1 MFSKAKQSNTSA
13 QAASPAKS
21 SAPSIISADL
31 RLVGD
36 LSSDG
41 EIQIDGTIDGD
52 IRANVVLV
60 GETAKIKGEVAC
72 DSVRVHGSINGQIKA
87 KSVYL
92 AKTANV
98 IGDIIHDSLTIETGA
113 YLEGHCK
120 HLSPPREAANSINL
134 VSQNGNAESTTG
146 PIDPRKLV
154 SGGA

>member
-1 MFSKAKQSNTSA
+1 MFSKAKQSNTPA
-13 QAASPAKS
+13 QAASTTKS

-52 IRANVVLV
+52 IRAKVLLV

-87 KSVYL
+87 DAVYL

-98 IGDIIHDSLTIETGA
+98 IGDVIHNSLTIETGA

-120 HLSPPREAANSINL
+120 HLSPPQEAANSINL
-134 VSQNGNAESTTG
+134 VSQNSNEGAGTG

-154 SGGA
+154 SGGP